1 MIPLCDDMNM
11 DSNDLTFFSAVASA
25 GAIGRAALTLNTV
38 QSNVTQHIRALELK
52 LGAPLFHRSKKGV
65 TLTSV
70 GERLL
75 PFAVQIATLL
85 REAERV
91 ASDQTTPQGVLR
103 IGSLETTVALRLPA
117 ILSAYASAYP
127 QVDLQVETGP
137 TGVLV
142 EEVLERRLDGA
153 FVSGPVRH
161 HDLVATAMVEEELVV
176 ATASHVEDLGLLR
189 GGAKILVF
197 RAGCSY
203 RQRTEEFLARLG
215 LLGLRRMEMGTL
227 DGIIGC
233 VSAGIGFTLLP
244 RAVLKTAATAGQVR
258 LHELSPEARWS
269 TTMFVQRRDAYVSAA
284 LRRFVECAAERTA
297 GLRDPRSSEGS
308 QTPTPS

>member
-1 MIPLCDDMNM
+1 MNV
-11 DSNDLTFFSAVASA
+11 DSTDLAFFSAVASA

-38 QSNVTQHIRALELK
+38 QSNVTQHIHALELK

-75 PFAVQIATLL
+75 PYADQIATLL

-103 IGSLETTVALRLPA
+103 IGSLETTAALRLPA
-117 ILSAYASAYP
+117 IVSAYAGGYP
-127 QVDLQVETGP
+127 QVDLRVETGA
-137 TGVLV
+137 TGTLIA
-142 EEVLERRLDGA
+142 EVLERRLDGA
-153 FVSGPVRH
+153 FVSGPVH
-161 HDLVATAMVEEELVV
+161 HDDLVATAMMEEELVV
-176 ATASHVEDLGLLR
+176 ATATQVAELGAL
-189 GGAKILVF
+189 GVGAKILVF

-215 LLGLRRMEMGTL
+215 LVGLRRMEMGTL

-233 VSAGIGFTLLP
+233 VSAGIGFALLP
-244 RAVLKTAATAGQVR
+244 RAVLEAAAATGQVR
-258 LHELSPEARWS
+258 LHELPLDARWS
-269 TTMFVQRRDAYVSAA
+269 TTLFVRRRDAYVSAA
-284 LRRFVECAAERTA
+284 LSRFVECAAERIVE
-297 GLRDPRSSEGS
+297 LRDGPRGRAKAGA
-308 QTPTPS
+308 TTA

>member
-1 MIPLCDDMNM
+1 MTV
-11 DSNDLTFFSAVASA
+11 DSTDLSFFSAVVSA
-25 GAIGRAALTLNTV
+25 GAIGRAAVALNTV

-75 PFAVQIATLL
+75 PYADQVAALL

-91 ASDQTTPQGVLR
+91 TRDQTTPQGVLR
-103 IGSLETTVALRLPA
+103 IGSLETTAALRLPA
-117 ILSAYASAYP
+117 ILSAYAGAYP
-127 QVDLQVETGP
+127 QVDLRVETGA
-137 TGVLV
+137 TGTLV

-153 FVSGPVRH
+153 FVSGPARH
-161 HDLVATAMVEEELVV
+161 DDLVAIPMVEEELVV
-176 ATASHVEDLGLLR
+176 ATATHVADLGAL
-189 GGAKILVF
+189 GAGAKILVF

-203 RQRTEEFLARLG
+203 RQRTDEFLARLG
-215 LLGLRRMEMGTL
+215 LVGLRRMEMGTL

-233 VSAGIGFTLLP
+233 VSAGVGFALLP
-244 RAVLKTAATAGQVR
+244 RAVLVASAAAGQVR
-258 LHELSPEARWS
+258 LHDLPPEARWS
-269 TTMFVQRRDAYVSAA
+269 TTVFVRRGDAFVTAA

-297 GLRDPRSSEGS
+297 GLRDQATIASVAA
-308 QTPTPS
+308 